1 MTGTNSPRVSRASR
15 LSRASARELIEAVV
29 DPGSWYGWDEPVEI
43 TTEDPDYRADLERA
57 RERTGLDESVIT
69 GEGRIEGR
77 RVALVACEFRFLAG
91 SIGVAAGER
100 LVRAVERATAERL
113 PLLAAPASGGTRMQ
127 EGTVAFL
134 QMVKVAAAI
143 TDHKAAG
150 LPYLVHLRHP
160 TTGGV
165 LASWGSLGHVTAA
178 EPGALIGFMGPR
190 VHEAL
195 YGEEFPPGVQN
206 AENLMRHGLIDAVLP
221 LSRLPGVAARVLRV
235 LCAGDAAAGP
245 ATGPETG
252 APPPSASASGAGPEA
267 EALGPGADTASGPA
281 PTAGAALAPDQPR
294 DAGGASTG
302 SAPGTPGDA
311 PGGTPGRRG
320 DVAAGCGPT
329 VARGADSGEAEAFGG
344 GAGRWDPQA
353 GSSSAVHG
361 HVVPGG
367 RGAERDAGGADAVEA
382 GSAAPTPVPPSG
394 ALPGAGAGGRRG
406 DVAAGA
412 GASVARATTPEAA
425 GGGGGVG
432 AEHDQAGATAFAGAG
447 GGGGAPDDAE
457 VGAAVP
463 SAEESIRASRRA
475 ERPGLRDLLRVAAE
489 DVSSLSGTGAGEHD
503 PGLLLALA
511 RVGGTPCV
519 VLGHNR
525 RSARKGDTA
534 DGPGEGQALGPAG
547 LRTARR
553 GMRIAAELG
562 LPLLTVIDT
571 AGAALSREAEEGGLA
586 GEIARC
592 LADMVTLPAPTL
604 CLLLGQG
611 AGGAALALLPADRV
625 VAARHAWLSPLPP
638 EGASAILHR
647 TTERAY
653 EVAARQG
660 VRSADL
666 LAQGIVDRI
675 VEEDGEADRE
685 ADGDTA
691 RTPDASRTAD
701 AFLGRLGRLLG
712 DELAALRA
720 QDPDERLTARR
731 VRQRGIGLPR

>member
-1 MTGTNSPRVSRASR
+1 MTATNSSGGSGGSGASR
-15 LSRASARELIEAVV
+15 GAARASARELIEAIV
-29 DPGSWYGWDEPVEI
+29 DPGSWHGWDEPVAI
-43 TTEDPDYRADLERA
+43 TTDDPDYRADLERA

-206 AENLMRHGLIDAVLP
+206 AENLMNHGLIDAVLP
-221 LSRLPGVAARVLRV
+221 LSRLSGVAARVLSV
-235 LCAGDAAAGP
+235 LCAGDTAPAPAPAPAAGP
-245 ATGPETG
+245 V
-252 APPPSASASGAGPEA
+252 
-267 EALGPGADTASGPA
+267 PG
-281 PTAGAALAPDQPR
+281 QPG
-294 DAGGASTG
+294 DAGGASTEPTRG
-302 SAPGTPGDA
+302 PGAPGGARAAADAAAPRASADAWGAPGPAAEAKPGAPGSA
-311 PGGTPGRRG
+311 PGGTPE
-320 DVAAGCGPT
+320 T
-329 VARGADSGEAEAFGG
+329 
-344 GAGRWDPQA
+344 
-353 GSSSAVHG
+353 
-361 HVVPGG
+361 
-367 RGAERDAGGADAVEA
+367 ERADATSDST
-382 GSAAPTPVPPSG
+382 G
-394 ALPGAGAGGRRG
+394 
-406 DVAAGA
+406 
-412 GASVARATTPEAA
+412 PEA
-425 GGGGGVG
+425 V
-432 AEHDQAGATAFAGAG
+432 
-447 GGGGAPDDAE
+447 
-457 VGAAVP
+457 VP
-463 SAEESIRASRRA
+463 SAEVSIRASRRP
-475 ERPGLRDLLRVAAE
+475 ERPGVRDLLRVAAE
-489 DVSSLSGTGAGEHD
+489 DVSPLSGTGAGEHD

-534 DGPGEGQALGPAG
+534 EGPREGQALGPAG

-553 GMRIAAELG
+553 GMHIAAEIG

-586 GEIARC
+586 AEIARC

-660 VRSADL
+660 VRSVDL
-666 LAQGIVDRI
+666 LAQGIVDRV
-675 VEEDGEADRE
+675 VEEDASDSGGGSRA
-685 ADGDTA
+685 G
-691 RTPDASRTAD
+691 DASRAPD
-701 AFLGRLGRLLG
+701 AFLSRLGHLLG
-712 DELAALRA
+712 AELAALRA
-720 QDPDERLTARR
+720 QDPDERLAARR
-731 VRQRGIGLPR
+731 VRHRRIGLPR

>member
-1 MTGTNSPRVSRASR
+1 MTGTNSPRATGASRAPRASRASR
-15 LSRASARELIEAVV
+15 APRVSRPSARELIEAIV
-29 DPGSWYGWDEPVEI
+29 DPGSWHGWDEPVEI
-43 TTEDPDYRADLERA
+43 TTDDPEYRADLERA

-206 AENLMRHGLIDAVLP
+206 AENLMNHGLIDAVLP
-221 LSRLPGVAARVLRV
+221 LSRLSGVAARVLRV
-235 LCAGDAAAGP
+235 LCAGDAVSVP
-245 ATGPETG
+245 A
-252 APPPSASASGAGPEA
+252 S
-267 EALGPGADTASGPA
+267 
-281 PTAGAALAPDQPR
+281 
-294 DAGGASTG
+294 
-302 SAPGTPGDA
+302 
-311 PGGTPGRRG
+311 
-320 DVAAGCGPT
+320 
-329 VARGADSGEAEAFGG
+329 
-344 GAGRWDPQA
+344 
-353 GSSSAVHG
+353 
-361 HVVPGG
+361 
-367 RGAERDAGGADAVEA
+367 
-382 GSAAPTPVPPSG
+382 
-394 ALPGAGAGGRRG
+394 
-406 DVAAGA
+406 AAGA
-412 GASVARATTPEAA
+412 PATPRRVPE
-425 GGGGGVG
+425 
-432 AEHDQAGATAFAGAG
+432 DAGA
-447 GGGGAPDDAE
+447 
-457 VGAAVP
+457 VVP
-463 SAEESIRASRRA
+463 SAEASIRASRRV
-475 ERPGLRDLLRVAAE
+475 ERPGVRDLLRVAAD
-489 DVSSLSGTGAGEHD
+489 DVSPLSGTGAGEHD

-511 RVGGTPCV
+511 RVGGTSCV

-525 RSARKGDTA
+525 RSARKGETA
-534 DGPGEGQALGPAG
+534 EGPGEGQALGPAG

-586 GEIARC
+586 AEIARC

-675 VEEDGEADRE
+675 VEEDAEGE
-685 ADGDTA
+685 DGEDA
-691 RTPDASRTAD
+691 EGSGAPDV
-701 AFLGRLGRLLG
+701 FLGRLGQLLG
-712 DELAALRA
+712 AELAALRA
-720 QDPDERLTARR
+720 QDPDDRLAARR
-731 VRQRGIGLPR
+731 VRHRRIGLPR